1 MVFLHRPC
9 SADWPSATRSPA
21 SGRAGRRQADPHSSR
36 VPWRAGSFPVVGV
49 CEGPW
54 VSCQSTAPFCS
65 ALRSCVPV
73 LATSDPEDT
82 CGLKATSRS
91 LSPLVECNLLNLAP
105 HSRPWIL
112 GGCVPCVF
120 AAPALATGRDG
131 RASGSRPQ
139 RPSVLAS
146 ARSAGGGEKHW
157 EWPENLEEEQRGLGW
172 PPEHIPADAVCRRG
186 GC

>member
-1 MVFLHRPC
+1 M
-9 SADWPSATRSPA
+9 
-21 SGRAGRRQADPHSSR
+21 
-36 VPWRAGSFPVVGV
+36 
-49 CEGPW
+49 
-54 VSCQSTAPFCS
+54 SCQSTAPFCS

-105 HSRPWIL
+105 HSRPWIW
-112 GGCVPCVF
+112 GGLCPLCLRCPS
-120 AAPALATGRDG
+120 ACDRAGRGESRG

-146 ARSAGGGEKHW
+146 ARSARGGEKHW
-157 EWPENLEEEQRGLGW
+157 EWPENLEEEQCGLGG
-172 PPEHIPADAVCRRG
+172 PLSTFPQTLCAGGVAADELLVTELSC
-186 GC
+186 